1 MFVHGR
7 QMNTVSLLALI
18 KLHTSATKHTIHIVI
33 PVIWKSPHTPVYPA
47 RILIISTNLESAKV
61 QKS

>member
-33 PVIWKSPHTPVYPA
+33 PSFGKSAHASLPGADP
-47 RILIISTNLESAKV
+47 IISTNLESANV